1 MPTPF
6 DPLSWLTSKGVTA
19 KLMPD
24 GSVQL
29 LFDSSTR
36 RPERERIKRVIF
48 NGYLSLLRMQLDVP
62 DGTKP
67 RSVFQ
72 LLASGRLKIVEG
84 KYVTVRGGQERS

>member
-1 MPTPF
+1 
-6 DPLSWLTSKGVTA
+6 
-19 KLMPD
+19 MPD

-29 LFDSSTR
+29 LFESSTK

-48 NGYLSLLRMQLDVP
+48 DGYLSLLRVQLDVP

-72 LLASGRLKIVEG
+72 LLASGRMKIVEG
-84 KYVTVRGGQERS
+84 KYVIARSGQERS